1 MYNLVHLI
9 TVESDKD
16 LILKSIKES
25 GYPIQKAYLVIGENN
40 DNEVVNEIEE
50 KLKALVDVNRIY
62 VSKSSV
68 YDAAQR
74 MLEVIK
80 QEQVKGNKVVVNT
93 TNSSETLCLA
103 CHITAQLSDSKLYL
117 KLDDTAKGIIEL
129 PIPVVKEINKDRL
142 KIIKTLQ
149 DNGGS
154 IESLKEFIELIEGK
168 ASGKKYMAQ
177 RARLNHYLKSLEEDN
192 LIKMERTG
200 KKSRS

>member
-68 YDAAQR
+68 YD
-74 MLEVIK
+74 
-80 QEQVKGNKVVVNT
+80 
-93 TNSSETLCLA
+93 
-103 CHITAQLSDSKLYL
+103 
-117 KLDDTAKGIIEL
+117 TAKGVVEL

-149 DNGGS
+149 DSGGS

-200 KKSRS
+200 KKVEVKLTELGWAYAAIN